1 MNGGDPVSWLLIEP
15 GWQVVDAQGKD
26 VGRVE
31 EIVGDANADIFS
43 GLSISIGLLKSNR
56 YVPAEQ
62 VARITEG
69 QIQLKLTG
77 AEIDSLDKY
86 EEPPVSE
93 QILPPDRRG

>member
-15 GWQVVDAQGKD
+15 GWEVVDSQGKD
-26 VGRVE
+26 LGRVE
-31 EIVGDANADIFS
+31 EIVGDTNADIFS
-43 GLSISIGLLKSNR
+43 GLSISIGLLKHHR

-69 QIQLKLTG
+69 QIQLKLTR
-77 AEIDSLDKY
+77 AELDSLDKY

-93 QILPPDRRG
+93 QILPPDRKR